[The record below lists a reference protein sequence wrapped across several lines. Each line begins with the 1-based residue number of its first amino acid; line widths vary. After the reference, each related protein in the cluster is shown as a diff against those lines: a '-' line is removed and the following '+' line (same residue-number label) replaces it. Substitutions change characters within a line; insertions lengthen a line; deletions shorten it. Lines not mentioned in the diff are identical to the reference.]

1 MLLRLVL
8 CFVVFCYVLFF
19 LRVAVCAEVFLR
31 VGGRVGVCLFGVSV
45 PCPGQCRVVVCFVR
59 GRVACWCALSG
70 SVPCFGVFCPG
81 ACRVS
86 VCVVRGRVMCW
97 CVVFGRVSRC
107 VSGAGRWRVVFGVRV
122 FAPWCS
128 VDVSRRMEC
137 SGSVCLLRGVRGC
150 ASARGNRGRVSC
162 VMYCVVGAPCVA
174 SGSFLLRLVSA
185 CLLFF

>member
-1 MLLRLVL
+1 MLVCGVRACVS
-8 CFVVFCYVLFF
+8 
-19 LRVAVCAEVFLR
+19 LRVR
-31 VGGRVGVCLFGVSV
+31 VGGR
-45 PCPGQCRVVVCFVR
+45 R
-59 GRVACWCALSG
+59 
-70 SVPCFGVFCPG
+70 
-81 ACRVS
+81 
-86 VCVVRGRVMCW
+86 
-97 CVVFGRVSRC
+97 
-107 VSGAGRWRVVFGVRV
+107 RVVFGVRV

-185 CLLFF
+185 CLLFFNSGGLAVS